1 VLACATLHGA
11 TCEGLVD
18 EENLAAH
25 FDYALDNSELVRTG
39 LASRQEGAPNGDGV

>member
-1 VLACATLHGA
+1 MLACATLHGA

-39 LASRQEGAPNGDGV
+39 LASRQEEAPNGDGV